1 MDKTLSLMNVQEAA
15 KTKIQQIDEQIIEEY
30 IKQNKFFGVTNELGK
45 LNDQK
50 PEYLKQFYEYAKK
63 MQISLSEEEVNSKIE
78 YEASRLDI
86 KLWTMLEK
94 ERKKKQAQQNTKKAK
109 GTD

>member
-1 MDKTLSLMNVQEAA
+1 MNNEEAA
-15 KTKIQQIDEQIIEEY
+15 KKKILEIDQQILEEH
-30 IKQNKFFGVTNELGK
+30 IKQNKFFGVASELGK

-63 MQISLSEEEVNSKIE
+63 MKISLSEEEVNSKID

-86 KLWTMLEK
+86 KLWSMLEK
-94 ERKKKQAQQNTKKAK
+94 ERKKK
-109 GTD
+109 